1 MTAKQKHRV
10 YAGLA
15 ALCLALFVLGLVY
28 GYRGRHNAICKDGRP
43 PLYQREDAMGQV
55 QFICHDGTT
64 VTN

>member
-1 MTAKQKHRV
+1 MTTKPKHRG